1 MAKLYWT
8 CEVKE
13 ILDNK
18 IRETADQ
25 LINDN
30 TIEEAQMVRMIRQ
43 IRILREFTDEVIAGM
58 EAADKAEDE
67 RREAEK
73 AKEAEGQ

>member
-18 IRETADQ
+18 IREIADQ

-30 TIEEAQMVRMIRQ
+30 TIEESQMVRMIRQ

>member
-18 IRETADQ
+18 IREIADQ

-30 TIEEAQMVRMIRQ
+30 TIEESQMVRMIRQ

-58 EAADKAEDE
+58 KAADRAEDE